1 MVKLCFLVNVRKATG
16 RNVEGGKEIGRIET
30 ALETVLGFL
39 LRIGKFGV
47 LNAGEDEGTSS
58 ADGKLFLDML

>member
-30 ALETVLGFL
+30 ALATALGFL

-47 LNAGEDEGTSS
+47 LKAGEEEGTS
-58 ADGKLFLDML
+58 AAGANFFLDMM